1 MKKSIIIL
9 VVLALAIVT
18 LVGCSSKA
26 TTNTTDQANT
36 TTTTT
41 SAKPVEKQIW
51 KVSLMG
57 SETHPVSQGYKIFKE
72 ELEKKVGDQV
82 EVQLYYNG
90 QLGTSPDQ
98 TIGGMQNNIIQFSDM
113 ALGNVVE
120 YSNAFLPLDVPYM
133 FLSRDTAL
141 SVVDS
146 EVGKAM
152 AAKYE
157 EDTNVKLLGV
167 WDFGYRVLTN
177 NVRPVKE
184 VADFKG
190 LKIRTLSNN
199 LHLKAFEIFG
209 AVPTT
214 MPYSEVFTGLQ
225 QGTIDGQENPLG
237 TIYDSKFHE
246 VQKYLS
252 LTNHVYGFLG
262 MHMSADLYNSQ
273 TDEVKK
279 AIDESAAIAIEK
291 EREICQKIN
300 EESLEKIKAD
310 GTEVNEVSEKVMI
323 ELRDMMAPVRQM
335 TSDIVGADY
344 MNAVLDE
351 IKKIEGK

>member
-1 MKKSIIIL
+1 MKKGLSLLL
-9 VVLALAIVT
+9 VLVFVVVSLA
-18 LVGCSSKA
+18 GCSSG
-26 TTNTTDQANT
+26 
-36 TTTTT
+36 
-41 SAKPVEKQIW
+41 SASKTGEPVKSVEKQIW

-57 SETHPVSQGYKIFKE
+57 SETHPVSQGFKIFKE
-72 ELEKKVGDQV
+72 ELESRVGDQV

-98 TIGGMQNNIIQFSDM
+98 TIGGMQNKIIHFSDI

-120 YSNAFLPLDVPYM
+120 YSKAFIPLDVPY
-133 FLSRDTAL
+133 LLLNRDTAL
-141 SVVDS
+141 ALVDS
-146 EVGKAM
+146 EVGKEM

-157 EDTNVKLLGV
+157 EDTKVKLLGV
-167 WDFGYRVLTN
+167 WDFGYRVITN
-177 NVRPVKE
+177 NVRPIKE
-184 VADFKG
+184 SADFKG

-273 TDEVKK
+273 SDEVKK

-291 EREICQKIN
+291 EREICKKINDEALQKI
-300 EESLEKIKAD
+300 KDD
-310 GTEVNEVSEKVMI
+310 GTTVNEVSEKTML
-323 ELRDMMAPVRQM
+323 ELRDMMAPVIDM
-335 TSDIVGADY
+335 ASGIVGEDY
-344 MNAVLDE
+344 MNKVINE
-351 IKKIEGK
+351 IKKIEGN

>member
-1 MKKSIIIL
+1 MKRGLSLLLIL
-9 VVLALAIVT
+9 VFVTVLLA
-18 LVGCSSKA
+18 GCNSETASKPGESVK
-26 TTNTTDQANT
+26 TG
-36 TTTTT
+36 
-41 SAKPVEKQIW
+41 EKQIW

-57 SETHPVSQGYKIFKE
+57 SESHPVSQGFQIFKE
-72 ELEKKVGDQV
+72 ELEKRVGDQV

-98 TIGGMQNNIIQFSDM
+98 TIGGMQNNIIHFSDI

-120 YSNAFLPLDVPYM
+120 YSTAFVPLDVPY
-133 FLSRDTAL
+133 LLLNRDTAL
-141 SVVDS
+141 ALVDS
-146 EVGKAM
+146 EVGKEM

-177 NVRPVKE
+177 NVRPIND

-190 LKIRTLSNN
+190 QKIRTLSNN
-199 LHLKAFEIFG
+199 MYLKAFEIFG

-214 MPYSEVFTGLQ
+214 MPFSEVFTGLQ

-262 MHMSADLYNSQ
+262 LHMSADLYNSQ

-279 AIDESAAIAIEK
+279 AIDEAAAIAIEK
-291 EREICQKIN
+291 QREICKKINDEALQKI
-300 EESLEKIKAD
+300 KDD
-310 GTEVNEVSEKVMI
+310 GTIVNEVSEETMI
-323 ELRDMMAPVRQM
+323 KLRDMMGPVIDM
-335 TSDIVGADY
+335 ASDIVGEDY
-344 MNAVLDE
+344 MNKVINE
-351 IKKIEGK
+351 IKRIEGQ